1 MIDLMQNVLLIF
13 IEVMCCKSFFET
25 FGAIRYKG
33 WINFIQILL
42 LLSSMCFYSYGF
54 SEYFVLRQIIAIS
67 VFSVFMFWHVRISLK
82 KSLVLAMLFDAL
94 LLAMDYPGVFDYRNV
109 VFGQ

>member
-13 IEVMCCKSFFET
+13 IEAMCCKSFFET

-54 SEYFVLRQIIAIS
+54 SE
-67 VFSVFMFWHVRISLK
+67 
-82 KSLVLAMLFDAL
+82 
-94 LLAMDYPGVFDYRNV
+94 
-109 VFGQ
+109 

>member
-13 IEVMCCKSFFET
+13 IEAMCCKSFFET

-42 LLSSMCFYSYGF
+42 LLSRDRFKFC
-54 SEYFVLRQIIAIS
+54 VNA
-67 VFSVFMFWHVRISLK
+67 K
-82 KSLVLAMLFDAL
+82 
-94 LLAMDYPGVFDYRNV
+94 N
-109 VFGQ
+109 

>member
-1 MIDLMQNVLLIF
+1 
-13 IEVMCCKSFFET
+13 
-25 FGAIRYKG
+25 
-33 WINFIQILL
+33 
-42 LLSSMCFYSYGF
+42 MCFYSYGF

-94 LLAMDYPGVFDYRNV
+94 LLAMDYLAYLIIGMLSLDSNLSEQQYGIGAVLAYLLVKVILF
-109 VFGQ
+109 FSFL